1 MSEKLTPL
9 VDEIALD
16 HYLSKHL
23 SNYKDYSGPLV
34 AERISAGHS
43 NETFVIRKGI
53 QQWVLR
59 RPPRG
64 PLLPTAHDVIR
75 EYRVLSGLI
84 KTDVPVPQPLL
95 ACEDTAVIGVP
106 FYLMSKAEGVVIRN
120 EIPSQ
125 FDTPEKRGEL
135 TSTLVEALVKL
146 HAVDWEAVGLANL
159 GKGQGYLE
167 RQLRRWSDQ
176 LERAKTRPLPEL
188 DVVTEWLK
196 AHLPISPAP
205 TVVHGDYRID
215 NVMYAKN
222 EPIRIVAM
230 LDWEM
235 ATLGDPLADLGYLLS
250 FWREAGDPS
259 PVFKDDLGAVTSAQ
273 GFPTRAEIIEQ
284 YSRLSG
290 RNVDM
295 QNTAFYIALAIW
307 KLAILLEGS
316 YNRHLAGTTDDPFF
330 SLLGEGVPALGR
342 RALEVCNGA
351 ISY

>member
-1 MSEKLTPL
+1 
-9 VDEIALD
+9 
-16 HYLSKHL
+16 
-23 SNYKDYSGPLV
+23 
-34 AERISAGHS
+34 
-43 NETFVIRKGI
+43 
-53 QQWVLR
+53 
-59 RPPRG
+59 
-64 PLLPTAHDVIR
+64 
-75 EYRVLSGLI
+75 
-84 KTDVPVPQPLL
+84 
-95 ACEDTAVIGVP
+95 
-106 FYLMSKAEGVVIRN
+106 
-120 EIPSQ
+120 
-125 FDTPEKRGEL
+125 
-135 TSTLVEALVKL
+135 
-146 HAVDWEAVGLANL
+146 
-159 GKGQGYLE
+159 
-167 RQLRRWSDQ
+167 
-176 LERAKTRPLPEL
+176 
-188 DVVTEWLK
+188 
-196 AHLPISPAP
+196 
-205 TVVHGDYRID
+205 
-215 NVMYAKN
+215 
-222 EPIRIVAM
+222 
-230 LDWEM
+230 M

>member
-222 EPIRIVAM
+222 EPNSDCGDAG
-230 LDWEM
+230 
-235 ATLGDPLADLGYLLS
+235 LGNGNFGRPVSGFGLFVIILA
-250 FWREAGDPS
+250 
-259 PVFKDDLGAVTSAQ
+259 
-273 GFPTRAEIIEQ
+273 
-284 YSRLSG
+284 
-290 RNVDM
+290 
-295 QNTAFYIALAIW
+295 
-307 KLAILLEGS
+307 
-316 YNRHLAGTTDDPFF
+316 
-330 SLLGEGVPALGR
+330 
-342 RALEVCNGA
+342 
-351 ISY
+351 